1 MSEQET
7 MVSAQYVL
15 EVRLADG
22 DRLALDAGVDPETA
36 QAELAAVHAAL
47 EAGAFVQLG
56 DTAIVRAAEIRSARI
71 HRLGGLDGDMSEA
84 LHSRLGGYEM
94 STYDTERR
102 DVAAG
107 HAPMRSGERQH
118 EGGGPGFGS
127 IENYIGYG
135 RKPYAETKPFWM
147 TSEFLVT
154 VGAIAAFAIAL
165 GTNAR
170 VDGFKGWL
178 LIAIVASAYIISRG
192 IAKAGAKDPNPDR
205 RYSGQGLGG
214 GQGYGPGGY

>member
-1 MSEQET
+1 MSEQQT
-7 MVSAQYVL
+7 MTGTQYVL

-22 DRLALDAGVDPETA
+22 DRLTLDAGGDAESA

-47 EAGAFVQLG
+47 EANAFVQLG

-71 HRLGGLDGDMSEA
+71 HRLDTNGGGSPNA
-84 LHSRLGGYEM
+84 FQSRLRGDQM
-94 STYDTERR
+94 TQYDTERR
-102 DVAAG
+102 DIAAS
-107 HAPMRSGERQH
+107 HSPMRSGEQQND
-118 EGGGPGFGS
+118 GGPGFLD
-127 IENYIGYG
+127 NYVGYG
-135 RKPYAETKPFWM
+135 RKPYAETKPFFL

-192 IAKAGAKDPNPDR
+192 IAKAGARDPNPDR
-205 RYSGQGLGG
+205 FSGGRR
-214 GQGYGPGGY
+214 

>member
-1 MSEQET
+1 MSEQQT
-7 MVSAQYVL
+7 LVAAQYVL

-22 DRLALDAGVDPETA
+22 DRLALDAGTDPESA

-71 HRLGGLDGDMSEA
+71 HRLGGRNDDFSEA
-84 LHSRLGGYEM
+84 LRPHRSGGYGM
-94 STYDTERR
+94 SSYDTERR
-102 DVAAG
+102 DVAAS
-107 HAPMRSGERQH
+107 HSPMRSGQQQQQ
-118 EGGGPGFGS
+118 GDGSPGFLD
-127 IENYIGYG
+127 NYVGYG
-135 RKPYAETKPFWM
+135 RRPHAETKPFWM
-147 TSEFLVT
+147 TSEFIAA
-154 VGAIAAFAIAL
+154 VGAIAAFAVAL

-192 IAKAGAKDPNPDR
+192 IAKSGTRDPNPDR
-205 RYSGQGLGG
+205 RYGG
-214 GQGYGPGGY
+214 GQGYGGGGY